1 MTISAYQI
9 SSVIKTYTNN
19 MKVKAVTTEKD
30 SAKKV
35 YNYEDT
41 VTISEEAMKKM
52 LYDRIE
58 EQMTGRLKRYE

>member
-1 MTISAYQI
+1 MTISPHQI

-30 SAKKV
+30 ATKKV
-35 YNYEDT
+35 FNYEDN

>member
-1 MTISAYQI
+1 
-9 SSVIKTYTNN
+9 

-30 SAKKV
+30 ATKKV
-35 YNYEDT
+35 FNYEDN

>member
-1 MTISAYQI
+1 MTISPYQI

-19 MKVKAVTTEKD
+19 MKIKAVTTEKD
-30 SAKKV
+30 VTKKIF
-35 YNYEDT
+35 NYEDN

>member
-1 MTISAYQI
+1 MTISPYQI

-30 SAKKV
+30 ATKKIF
-35 YNYEDT
+35 NYEDN